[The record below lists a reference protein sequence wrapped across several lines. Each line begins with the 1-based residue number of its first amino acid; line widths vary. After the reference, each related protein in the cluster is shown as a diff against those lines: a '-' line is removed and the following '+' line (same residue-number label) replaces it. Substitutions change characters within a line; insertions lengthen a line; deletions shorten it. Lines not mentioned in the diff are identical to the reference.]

1 MVMLGTTARHVVRI
15 LAMLALTL
23 QVSLPGLVAV
33 GESRGIDVARYICL
47 APDAEASPEDVA
59 AARQLAALLGEPVEH
74 SGSDTWGHC
83 PVCSLAQLAPLPTPS
98 TISEPVVHTPAPCG
112 SDFSFPTL
120 TLKATGPPVGTR
132 APPVFI

>member
-1 MVMLGTTARHVVRI
+1 MNGTTARHFVRI

-23 QVSLPGLVAV
+23 QVSLPGLIAV

-59 AARQLAALLGEPVEH
+59 AARQLAAILGEPVED
-74 SGSDTWGHC
+74 SGSDTRSHC
-83 PVCSLAQLAPLPTPS
+83 AVCSLAQLAPLPTPS
-98 TISEPVVHTPAPCG
+98 TVSEPVVHTSVPYGPDHG
-112 SDFSFPTL
+112 RPTL
-120 TLKATGPPVGTR
+120 TFSPAGPPVGSR